1 MKPSTAAAIG
11 LAALFALAPIHLASA
26 QESPESPPAAGEES
40 EGGIVAGDVD
50 AFDASSPFLPGEQ
63 TISLSAGAQLP
74 LFMAPDTREIDEAK
88 LKLGGSFSF
97 GYQYFLARGFAIGGT
112 IAGAFNG
119 TIGGRSLFI
128 APLSFKTA
136 YWWSLLPFEL
146 SVGAELGGY
155 LLRLGDKGMLGPF
168 AKVGGGAYW
177 RSASAW
183 SVGIQS
189 YLWLVPEIHY
199 GDYADL
205 TRTGGQ
211 VEISA
216 IAVYHL

>member
-1 MKPSTAAAIG
+1 MKPSIAAAIG
-11 LAALFALAPIHLASA
+11 LAALFALAPIHPASA
-26 QESPESPPAAGEES
+26 QDSAGSPPAEEDQP
-40 EGGIVAGDVD
+40 EDGVAVGDMES
-50 AFDASSPFLPGEQ
+50 FDSTSPFLPGEQ
-63 TISLSAGAQLP
+63 TISLSAGVQIP
-74 LFMAPDTREIDEAK
+74 LFIAPEEQATDEAK

-112 IAGAFNG
+112 VAGAFNG
-119 TIGGRSLFI
+119 TIGGNSLFI

-146 SVGAELGGY
+146 SVGAEIGGY
-155 LLRLGDKGMLGPF
+155 ILRVNNHGMLGPF

-177 RSASAW
+177 RSATAW
-183 SVGIQS
+183 SIGLQS
-189 YLWLVPEIHY
+189 HLWIVPEIHV

-205 TRTGGQ
+205 TRTAGM
-211 VEISA
+211 VEVSA